1 MNEAESVSLLRSDIA
16 AMRADAGSFRQNFGV
31 LDARIDALE
40 NWRER
45 YLAQEDKTFAK
56 LFEKVDELTAAI
68 SELRSQLSRLGGERD
83 AERQLTMTVVSI
95 LSALCGG
102 LATNF
107 IHLAGH

>member
-1 MNEAESVSLLRSDIA
+1 MTEMETVSLLRSDIA
-16 AMRADAGSFRQNFGV
+16 AMRGDVGSFRQSCGV
-31 LDARIDALE
+31 LDARVDALE

-45 YLAQEDKTFAK
+45 YLAQEDKTFTK

-68 SELRSQLSRLGGERD
+68 SQIRSQLSRMGGERD
-83 AERQLTMTVVSI
+83 AERRLTMTVVSI

-107 IHLAGH
+107 IHLSGH

>member
-1 MNEAESVSLLRSDIA
+1 MTEAESVSLLRSDIA
-16 AMRADAGSFRQNFGV
+16 AMRGDVGGFRRSIGV
-31 LDARIDALE
+31 LDARVDALE

-56 LFEKVDELTAAI
+56 LFEKVDELTAAV
-68 SELRSQLSRLGGERD
+68 SELRSQLSRMGGERD
-83 AERQLTMTVVSI
+83 AERRLTMTVVSI

-107 IHLAGH
+107 LHFSGH

>member
-1 MNEAESVSLLRSDIA
+1 MTEPESVSLLRSDIA
-16 AMRADAGSFRQNFGV
+16 AMRGDIGSFRQSCGV
-31 LDARIDALE
+31 LDARVDALE

-45 YLAQEDKTFAK
+45 YLAQEDKTFTK

-68 SELRSQLSRLGGERD
+68 SELRSQLSRMGGERD
-83 AERQLTMTVVSI
+83 AERRLTMTVVSI